1 MGGRE
6 NEGTIQRIC
15 SDLSKAPVP
24 KQLAVGGA
32 AGWAAGYLTMKVG
45 KMAATAVGGSL
56 LLLQIA
62 HHKGY
67 IKVDWNKMTNDSASM
82 ADKIKQKLHMKSKTG
97 FEKFQEWS
105 ARIFT
110 WLGDSQEDS
119 FWGLPPRDVY
129 AGS

>member
-1 MGGRE
+1 MGGELEVFRSE

-67 IKVDWNKMTNDSASM
+67 IKVDWNKMTQDSTSV
-82 ADKIKQKLHMKSKTG
+82 ADKIKKKLHIQSLALKSFRNG
-97 FEKFQEWS
+97 
-105 ARIFT
+105 
-110 WLGDSQEDS
+110 
-119 FWGLPPRDVY
+119 
-129 AGS
+129 

>member
-1 MGGRE
+1 MAEKEVSEEKDTKTALLDKLGELEVFRSE

-67 IKVDWNKMTNDSASM
+67 IKVST
-82 ADKIKQKLHMKSKTG
+82 
-97 FEKFQEWS
+97 
-105 ARIFT
+105 
-110 WLGDSQEDS
+110 
-119 FWGLPPRDVY
+119 
-129 AGS
+129 

>member
-1 MGGRE
+1 MAEKEVSEEKDTKTALLDKLGELEVFRSE

-67 IKVDWNKMTNDSASM
+67 IKVVHN
-82 ADKIKQKLHMKSKTG
+82 IFQKFMLTLHFVG
-97 FEKFQEWS
+97 
-105 ARIFT
+105 
-110 WLGDSQEDS
+110 
-119 FWGLPPRDVY
+119 GLEQDDQRLCLN
-129 AGS
+129 GR

>member
-1 MGGRE
+1 MAEKEVSEEKDTKTALLDKLGELEVFRSE

-67 IKVDWNKMTNDSASM
+67 IKVVH
-82 ADKIKQKLHMKSKTG
+82 KIFQNLMLLTLHFVG
-97 FEKFQEWS
+97 
-105 ARIFT
+105 
-110 WLGDSQEDS
+110 
-119 FWGLPPRDVY
+119 GLEQDDQRLCLN
-129 AGS
+129 GR